1 MLIAMGSTV
10 QRAPIGAIYE
20 KVSCFRYSTYKHA
33 VPPGLNCD
41 KIHGMWRG
49 YESSVRNDMLI
60 AMGITGHRA
69 PIGATYE
76 EVSCSRYSICKHAV
90 PPGLNCDKIYRI

>member
-10 QRAPIGAIYE
+10 HRAPIGAIYE
-20 KVSCFRYSTYKHA
+20 KVSCFRYSIYKHA

-49 YESSVRNDMLI
+49 YESSIRSDLLI
-60 AMGITGHRA
+60 EMGGNGNRA
-69 PIGATYE
+69 PIGAT
-76 EVSCSRYSICKHAV
+76 C
-90 PPGLNCDKIYRI
+90 